1 MKIDNLKASVS
12 GLLQPSEKSADEFS
26 SMREKLVV
34 ELNNQM
40 LVRQDLEQ
48 LIGSG
53 NEEMMKTNS
62 ANMTL
67 FMESIFVVFSPE
79 TLLNTVIW
87 VFNSYKSHGFQ
98 PLYWATYLSCF
109 TSILRR
115 NLSDESL
122 QEILPFFDWL
132 IVNTPAFD
140 EISNK
145 RSNEDLHGNGLQ
157 PEHC

>member
-1 MKIDNLKASVS
+1 MNIHNLKSSMSALS
-12 GLLQPSEKSADEFS
+12 QPSEKSADEFS
-26 SMREKLVV
+26 SVREKLVL

-67 FMESIFVVFSPE
+67 FMESIFVAFSPD

-87 VFNSYKSHGFQ
+87 VFHSYKSHGFKS
-98 PLYWATYLSCF
+98 LYWATYLSCF
-109 TSILRR
+109 SEILKE
-115 NLSDESL
+115 NLSENSL
-122 QEILPFFDWL
+122 KEILPFFDWL
-132 IVNTPAFD
+132 IVKTPAFD
-140 EISNK
+140 EISNQ
-145 RSNEDLHGNGLQ
+145 RSNEDLQGSGMQ
-157 PEHC
+157 SEHC